1 MLQLEGA
8 KRWRLHRCPS
18 GPLPRSY
25 CWDYDEKELGAE
37 VEHGKT
43 IKCPCFSV
51 FSTILHGGLETFFSV
66 LTPSHQWS
74 FAMSRRAVD
83 GAGLE
88 GRRPAVFAAWYHSQG
103 RSGGGRIVASFDH
116 IHLPKAA

>member
-37 VEHGKT
+37 LEKWQKKIHVFD
-43 IKCPCFSV
+43 CFQLYYMV
-51 FSTILHGGLETFFSV
+51 V
-66 LTPSHQWS
+66 
-74 FAMSRRAVD
+74 
-83 GAGLE
+83 
-88 GRRPAVFAAWYHSQG
+88 
-103 RSGGGRIVASFDH
+103 
-116 IHLPKAA
+116 

>member
-37 VEHGKT
+37 LEKWQKNMSMFFH
-43 IKCPCFSV
+43 CFQLYTV
-51 FSTILHGGLETFFSV
+51 
-66 LTPSHQWS
+66 
-74 FAMSRRAVD
+74 
-83 GAGLE
+83 
-88 GRRPAVFAAWYHSQG
+88 
-103 RSGGGRIVASFDH
+103 
-116 IHLPKAA
+116 

>member
-37 VEHGKT
+37 VEKWQNNQMSMFL
-43 IKCPCFSV
+43 IVFNYIYNW
-51 FSTILHGGLETFFSV
+51 FSTI
-66 LTPSHQWS
+66 
-74 FAMSRRAVD
+74 
-83 GAGLE
+83 
-88 GRRPAVFAAWYHSQG
+88 
-103 RSGGGRIVASFDH
+103 
-116 IHLPKAA
+116 